1 MQILKIEMIHDVVC
15 SWCHIGYHNIGS
27 ALERLSNEVSA
38 EIHYLPF
45 QLNPDIDPQGVDIVE
60 HLCQRNHWSLA
71 KVMAYRENLIE
82 KTKAVGV
89 TIDFGKRTHYY
100 NTDNAHRLILA
111 AENGGLQRQMH
122 QALSRAYHVE
132 GENISDIG
140 VLVKA
145 AKKIGLDE
153 DMVNQAI
160 ESGAISQQLKA
171 REERVRPYSVRSV
184 PAFIFNGSRFV
195 SGSHSADYFEQ
206 MIRSEFLGKGL
217 DKKLDKELNE
227 ELINEQ
233 TKENDPCPM

>member
-160 ESGAISQQLKA
+160 GSGAISQQLKA
-171 REERVRPYSVRSV
+171 LVERVGRYRVRSV
-184 PAFIFNGSRFV
+184 PAFIFNGDHFV
-195 SGSHSADYFEQ
+195 SGSNSAHYFEQ
-206 MIRSEFLGKGL
+206 LIRSEFLE
-217 DKKLDKELNE
+217 KELNE

-233 TKENDPCPM
+233 AKENVSCPM